1 MSSVLSQDEINNL
14 LSSFSDC
21 DALPEKKVST
31 VTKVSEEEAKNI
43 KIINFNSMQRLS
55 LHLNDVLWNADR
67 AFYKKLIDNIN
78 DNSYKGKLHYLDTP
92 YENLNYYYSRKV
104 LFIDSLRA
112 NIKECVEKR
121 YFPLEDNYKAV
132 TKEIKVFDN
141 DKIFITVPVAL
152 INDILDLDLEDDIT
166 NVTKF
171 ACNKLIFECA
181 YNYLK
186 DDLNVDSLKMDDE
199 IIEDPQKIEYS
210 LENETSRYDDFMK
223 VNFPVVISNCIYYV
237 STYFKLKVML
247 RILNRKIVLNPVC
260 SDSYYKS
267 QNCYAALGGFNLTPD
282 QLNNLKAGD
291 IIDIKQTVTE
301 KGWSV
306 IKLYLDGKLKSKAIP
321 IVPEERLKK
330 YKVLVW
336 DVLNK
341 ETVNKDNFNSFVV
354 LGNAIIEEE
363 DKQLEKRDLISLDTC
378 MGDYLPLVYEN
389 KIVAQVYLVPVK
401 GKVLV
406 KIVKVLKNPVSFIN

>member
-291 IIDIKQTVTE
+291 IIDIKQTVAE

-306 IKLYLDGKLKSKAIP
+306 IKLYLDGKLKAKAIP